1 MERALY
7 RLESGRPRS
16 HAARTPCSASN
27 AREYWKNRTS
37 EIVLSFRH
45 PRHVL
50 SRAAA
55 SQRSG
60 RQPIPLWNSRI
71 VHDIQRL
78 ADLGLSSFNLASD
91 MSRYNSGDTITRW
104 PDDGADLMSEGHDIS
119 PERALLVGGAANPY
133 DQLPFFGRV
142 AGCLRRK

>member
-1 MERALY
+1 MRI
-7 RLESGRPRS
+7 SDWS
-16 HAARTPCSASN
+16 SDVCSSD
-27 AREYWKNRTS
+27 
-37 EIVLSFRH
+37 L
-45 PRHVL
+45 
-50 SRAAA
+50 
-55 SQRSG
+55 RSG

-119 PERALLVGGAANPY
+119 PERARLVGGAAIPY
-133 DQLPFFGRV
+133 DQLPFFGRE
-142 AGCLRRK
+142 AGCLRRKCRAYIGPCDFSTRGH